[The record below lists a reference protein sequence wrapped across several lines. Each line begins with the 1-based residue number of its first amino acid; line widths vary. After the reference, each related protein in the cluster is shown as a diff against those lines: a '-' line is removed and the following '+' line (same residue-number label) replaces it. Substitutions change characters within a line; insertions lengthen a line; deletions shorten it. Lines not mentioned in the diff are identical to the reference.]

1 MEKIHIK
8 EVMKE
13 VKYCESEE
21 NMWRADFIKEIVNVK
36 YKSMVLLN
44 DENEEMFDN
53 EDLDDI
59 IDYLC
64 SS

>member
-1 MEKIHIK
+1 MTHR
-8 EVMKE
+8 
-13 VKYCESEE
+13 
-21 NMWRADFIKEIVNVK
+21 RADFIKEIVNVK

-44 DENEEMFDN
+44 DKNEEMFDK